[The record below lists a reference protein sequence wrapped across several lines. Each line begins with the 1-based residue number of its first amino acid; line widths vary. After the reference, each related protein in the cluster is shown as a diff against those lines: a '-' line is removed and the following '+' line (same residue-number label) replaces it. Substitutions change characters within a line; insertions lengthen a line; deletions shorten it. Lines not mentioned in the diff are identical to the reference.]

1 MPLFDP
7 KAKTIAGYQKKID
20 DDKNAIKNHYY
31 AIGKLYYDQYKDMS
45 LDVTTEINSRCDNVT
60 ELYNDIKN
68 CELKIL
74 YEKGLKV
81 CKNCGKENN
90 LEYAFCFACGS
101 RFDEN
106 DRKRIIDIPENTNST
121 AVADTIE
128 VKDDVSNSEVADETE
143 VADSDALT
151 EESKDSTEENVAQF
165 DKVSDETGK
174 NEDSDKE

>member
-20 DDKNAIKNHYY
+20 DDRNAIKNHYY

-60 ELYNDIKN
+60 ELYNDIKS

-106 DRKRIIDIPENTNST
+106 DRKTITDIPE
-121 AVADTIE
+121 
-128 VKDDVSNSEVADETE
+128 SNNVP
-143 VADSDALT
+143 ADSDAAT
-151 EESKDSTEENVAQF
+151 DSNSEAE
-165 DKVSDETGK
+165 
-174 NEDSDKE
+174 SDKEIEIEAVEESVQTEDNDESAPDNTVQTDENEETEKE